1 MFKFSRTADTF
12 FENLVNIFNPCMR
25 SFADPVDSFRACGD
39 VPADF
44 LLKKS
49 AALTADTVRAALAF
63 MNLWGTLLVVYLI
76 HMVDEFQH
84 LAGIA
89 PLVIIP
95 GHQLYKPGIEH
106 DTGLL
111 IKDGSTGLSPMK
123 SLDTRSSL
131 V

>member
-1 MFKFSRTADTF
+1 
-12 FENLVNIFNPCMR
+12 
-25 SFADPVDSFRACGD
+25 
-39 VPADF
+39 
-44 LLKKS
+44 
-49 AALTADTVRAALAF
+49 

-111 IKDGSTGLSPMK
+111 IKDGSTAVADEVAGYQIFIGIAENA
-123 SLDTRSSL
+123 SSCL
-131 V
+131 RWLP